1 METEY
6 TVMLKK
12 IIDEFTLE
20 KIYIPK
26 DPEEVLVSAKD
37 VNRPGLQLSGFF
49 NYFDP
54 SRIQVMGNVEESYL
68 ATFTPQQREESLNK
82 LLGYK
87 PPAVIITRGL
97 EIYPELMAAARKYE
111 VPILRTGD
119 TTSGFMAALIA
130 LLNVELAP
138 RLTRH
143 GVLVEVCGEG
153 ILLLGDSGVGKSE
166 TAIELV
172 RRGHRLIA
180 DDAVEIRRVSNRA
193 LVGSSPENIR
203 YFVELRGIGVI
214 NVRRLFGV
222 GAVNITEKID
232 MVIQLE
238 AWNPEKA
245 YDRMGLNNEYVSIL
259 GIKIPALTIPIKP
272 GRNLAVI
279 IETAA
284 INNRDK
290 KFGYHPAKE
299 LLSRLGMS
307 EADISNTTTE

>member
-1 METEY
+1 MEFEY

-20 KIYIPK
+20 KIYMPR
-26 DPEEVLVSAKD
+26 DPEEILIGSKD

-68 ATFTPQQREESLNK
+68 STFTPHQRLCSLDK
-82 LLGYK
+82 FLSYK
-87 PPAVIITRGL
+87 PPAVIVARGL
-97 EIYPELMAAARKYE
+97 EIYPELLESAKKHE
-111 VPILRTGD
+111 VPLLRTTE

-138 RLTRH
+138 RITRH
-143 GVLVEVCGEG
+143 GVLVEVLGEG
-153 ILLLGDSGVGKSE
+153 ILMLGDSGVGKSE

-180 DDAVEIRRVSNRA
+180 DDVVEIRRVSNHA
-193 LVGSSPENIR
+193 LVGSAPENIR
-203 YFVELRGIGVI
+203 HFVELRGIGVI

-222 GAVNITEKID
+222 GAVNATEKID
-232 MVIQLE
+232 MVVQLE
-238 AWNPEKA
+238 TWNSEKA

-272 GRNLAVI
+272 GRNLAII

-284 INNRDK
+284 INNREK

-307 EADISNTTTE
+307 EADIPTE